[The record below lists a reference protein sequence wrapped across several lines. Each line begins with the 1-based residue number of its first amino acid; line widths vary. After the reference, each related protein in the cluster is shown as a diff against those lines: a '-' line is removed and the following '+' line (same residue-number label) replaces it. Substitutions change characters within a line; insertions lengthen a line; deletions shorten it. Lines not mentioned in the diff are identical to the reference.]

1 MNNEDET
8 ITFTKKELQLIMGV
22 VGNDIEFI
30 LLPNLSHY
38 DDLNL
43 SEQKEFEVKLRKMCS
58 L

>member
-1 MNNEDET
+1 MNDNET

-22 VGNDIEFI
+22 VGMDIEWV
-30 LLPNLSHY
+30 LLPNLNHY

-43 SEQKEFEVKLRKMCS
+43 LEQKEFEVKLRKMCS